1 MAASD
6 HSQNTLEKFILD
18 IDFNVKMNKN
28 VASLLITH
36 CNGYVLSYSKILSSI
51 FIELL
56 LGSPL

>member
-1 MAASD
+1 MTD
-6 HSQNTLEKFILD
+6 IIHRILRNTEKSILD

-28 VASLLITH
+28 VTH
-36 CNGYVLSYSKILSSI
+36 YNDCFLSYSKILSLS